1 MNNTNTLSNIT
12 IESRGGKFFA
22 IHQGKVIAEATTKYY
37 LKQKVARME
46 APVAA
51 EDNPAIQFP
60 INQRFNFLERLVTM
74 VGKNKTAS
82 AIVTGDGG
90 LGKSHTVIT
99 ALKAAGLRDI
109 SDVEPGESV
118 PARSTFRV
126 IKGYTTPKG
135 LFRVLW
141 ENRNSIVVFDD
152 CDSVFKD
159 EDAVNLLK
167 GALDTYDKRM
177 ITWNTSIRDDELP
190 RMFEFTGGVVFI
202 SNRPTNKIDQALRTR
217 SMCIDL
223 SMTLAQKI
231 DRMSVIMQTE
241 GFMPGVSTKFK
252 NEALDL
258 IRDNAEQAREVSL
271 RTLITVTKIRA
282 EDDQD
287 WKDLALYSLVA

>member
-1 MNNTNTLSNIT
+1 MQ
-12 IESRGGKFFA
+12 IEYRNGKYVA
-22 IHQGKVIAEATTKYY
+22 IINGKVVAESASKYY
-37 LKQKVARME
+37 LKQKMAKADAFVAE
-46 APVAA
+46 EENTAVK
-51 EDNPAIQFP
+51 FP

-74 VGKNKTAS
+74 VGKGRTAS

-90 LGKSHTVIT
+90 LGKSHTVVQ

-109 SDVEPGESV
+109 SDIEPGETV
-118 PARSTFRV
+118 APRSTFRV

-159 EDAVNLLK
+159 DDAVNLLK

-177 ITWNTSIRDDELP
+177 ITWNTNAREDELP

-202 SNRPTNKIDQALRTR
+202 SNRPINKIDQALRTR

-223 SMTLAQKI
+223 TMTLEQKL
-231 DRMSVIMQTE
+231 DRMSVIMSAP
-241 GFMPGVSTKFK
+241 GFMPEVLTRYKHD
-252 NEALDL
+252 ALAL
-258 IRDNAEQAREVSL
+258 IRENATVAREVSL

-282 EDDQD
+282 ENDSD

>member
-1 MNNTNTLSNIT
+1 MTTNTHTNMQ
-12 IESRGGKFFA
+12 IESRGGKYVA
-22 IHQGKVIAEATTKYY
+22 VLNGKVVAESTSKYY
-37 LKQKVARME
+37 LKQKIARME
-46 APVAA
+46 APQA
-51 EDNPAIQFP
+51 EEENSAIKFP

-90 LGKSHTVIT
+90 LGKSHTVIA

-109 SDVEPGESV
+109 SDVEPGETV
-118 PARSTFRV
+118 APRTTFRV

-135 LFRVLW
+135 LFRVLF

-167 GALDTYDKRM
+167 GALDTYDKRL
-177 ITWNTSIRDDELP
+177 ITWNTSIREDELP

-223 SMTLAQKI
+223 SMTLDQKI
-231 DRMSVIMQTE
+231 ERMAVIMNTDS
-241 GFMPGVSTKFK
+241 FMPGVPSSYKAD
-252 NEALDL
+252 ALHL
-258 IRDNAEQAREVSL
+258 IKENASEAREVSL
-271 RTLITVTKIRA
+271 RTLITITKIRA
-282 EDDQD
+282 ENDSD